1 MRIQSILI
9 LLVATAAPFI
19 SSSSSEP
26 VAMELGKVQGRK
38 LRHVNKNQPE
48 GDIIKPDLK
57 GVEVVPMMDSPQL
70 CLSHPCC
77 CQCTAPP
84 CKCSC
89 KEPMDT
95 KKGGYLNINDIMVE
109 AEKKA
114 AAKKRGSVESKQSIF
129 ARNKQ
134 PRLRPPPLMM
144 VFIIA
149 IFKALWTKSLHF
161 MWKGKCLSHSSCA
174 AVSAMTFHVS
184 VNARVAKY

>member
-19 SSSSSEP
+19 SSSLSEP
-26 VAMELGKVQGRK
+26 VATELGKVQGRE

-48 GDIIKPDLK
+48 GDIIEPDLK
-57 GVEVVPMMDSPQL
+57 GIEVVPMTDSPQL
-70 CLSHPCC
+70 SLSRPCC

-95 KKGGYLNINDIMVE
+95 KKGGYLNINDITAE

-114 AAKKRGSVESKQSIF
+114 APKKKRERRKQAKHIRKEQAAEAEAAAADDGVHHRNLQVVTDEEPTLYVERKVPQPFLLCCCECYDFPCECECQS
-129 ARNKQ
+129 
-134 PRLRPPPLMM
+134 
-144 VFIIA
+144 
-149 IFKALWTKSLHF
+149 
-161 MWKGKCLSHSSCA
+161 C
-174 AVSAMTFHVS
+174 
-184 VNARVAKY
+184 